1 VTSHW
6 RLGWITV
13 LAGASLAL
21 VVQVVAPV
29 GVPLFD
35 GVAVQEPYRFLH
47 PTANQADSPAS
58 YAAAPA
64 VDGGVSPEFV
74 AATGESPPQ
83 AQLIAQRGAF
93 AVPAGTTAL
102 DVSISPIE
110 PPPAPA
116 GWSIAGNVYRIS
128 VTDQA
133 RSPLAIKSCE
143 GCISLTLRAPD
154 GVEAATVKR
163 FANGAWT
170 DVQTLHAG
178 TLAMYQANPTAL
190 GDYAVI
196 TVPDSGPDPLAIVG
210 GTVIAAV
217 LLIALFVYLRMRRA
231 RAQAALVDRRRRPGT
246 SQIPSRVPSKR
257 RAPRRPPSG
266 RSDK

>member
-1 VTSHW
+1 VTSYR
-6 RLGWITV
+6 RLGWIA
-13 LAGASLAL
+13 LLSGASLAL
-21 VVQVVAPV
+21 AVQVAAPV

-35 GVAVQEPYRFLH
+35 GVVVQEPYRYLH
-47 PTANQADSPAS
+47 PTANQAGSPTS

-64 VDGGVSPEFV
+64 VDGGVSPAFI
-74 AATGESPPQ
+74 AATTESPPQ

-93 AVPAGTTAL
+93 EVSAGATAL

-116 GWSIAGNVYRIS
+116 GSSIAGNVYRFS

-133 RSPLAIKSCE
+133 GNPLAIKSCE
-143 GCISLTLRAPD
+143 GCISMTLRAPD
-154 GVEAATVKR
+154 GVEAPTIKR

-178 TLAMYQANPTAL
+178 TLAQYQANPTAL

-196 TVPDSGPDPLAIVG
+196 TEPDSGPGPIVIVG
-210 GTVIAAV
+210 ATIVAG
-217 LLIALFVYLRMRRA
+217 LLLLLLFVYLRIRRA
-231 RAQAALVDRRRRPGT
+231 RAEAALNNRRRRPGT

>member
-1 VTSHW
+1 VTSFR
-6 RLGWITV
+6 RLGWIAL

-21 VVQVVAPV
+21 AVQVAAPV

-35 GVAVQEPYRFLH
+35 GVAVQEPYRYLH

-64 VDGGVSPEFV
+64 IDGGVSPQFV
-74 AATGESPPQ
+74 AATTESPPQ

-93 AVPAGTTAL
+93 AVPAGATAL
-102 DVSISPIE
+102 EVSISPIE
-110 PPPAPA
+110 PPPVPA
-116 GWSIAGNVYRIS
+116 GSSIAGNVYRIS

-133 RSPLAIKSCE
+133 GNPLAIKSCE

-154 GVEAATVKR
+154 GVEAATIKR

-178 TLAMYQANPTAL
+178 TLALYQANPTVL

-196 TVPDSGPDPLAIVG
+196 TVPASGPGPIVIVG
-210 GTVIAAV
+210 GTMLAGLV
-217 LLIALFVYLRMRRA
+217 LLGLFVYFRMRRN